1 MLLSAGVEPTRAAA
15 LHCERNGA
23 PINRQ
28 SAPDRWIENG
38 SQPTG
43 VLLQQGPSGR
53 KAADGLF
60 LAVRALAGRG
70 LACRERIDRSG
81 AALLEV
87 LVGLRFLLFLVAAHL
102 SLGHD
107 DLPGARLKRCCAAG
121 P

>member
-1 MLLSAGVEPTRAAA
+1 MYFCNNARQTMARAMASPGPKRQAKRWARRSAFAHP
-15 LHCERNGA
+15 C
-23 PINRQ
+23 
-28 SAPDRWIENG
+28 
-38 SQPTG
+38 
-43 VLLQQGPSGR
+43 
-53 KAADGLF
+53 KAAERLL

-107 DLPGARLKRCCAAG
+107 DLPGARLKRGGALA